1 MGKIIYS
8 RFFIIRMYRGKK
20 VLITGGTGSLGNALT
35 RRLLDD
41 GVDTIRIFSRNENK
55 QITMESK
62 FNDDRLRFLL
72 GDVRDY
78 SRLVRA
84 MEDID
89 IVFHAA
95 ALKHVPIIEY
105 NPFEAIKTN
114 IIDSQNVIDACLE
127 ENVSKAVA
135 IGTDK
140 AVSPLNTYGA
150 TKLLMEKL
158 FVTASNYLRKDRH
171 QTNFL
176 ALRYGNVLGS
186 SGSVI
191 PKFIQQIKNN
201 EKITI
206 TDPSMTRFSIS
217 MDEALDFI
225 LKATEIS
232 KGSEIFIPKL
242 KAYSISGIK
251 DTLFDLLEKTGE
263 DIIGIREGEKLNE
276 VLINQEEMRYSW
288 EYENMYIILN
298 PSVQKNVSIEQY
310 PNASKVSNMNEYSS
324 DSVEKFSNDDMKKI
338 ILNSGLLPN

>member
-1 MGKIIYS
+1 MPV
-8 RFFIIRMYRGKK
+8 FEGKK
-20 VLITGGTGSLGNALT
+20 ILITGGTGSLGNALT
-35 RRLLDD
+35 SRLLNYD
-41 GVDTIRIFSRNENK
+41 VDTIRIFSRNENK
-55 QITMESK
+55 QFAMESK

-78 SRLVRA
+78 PRLVRA

-114 IIDSQNVIDACLE
+114 VIGSQNVIDACLK
-127 ENVSKAVA
+127 ENVEKVVA

-158 FVTASNYLRKDRH
+158 FVTASNYLKKERH
-171 QTNFL
+171 KTKFF

-191 PKFIQQIKNN
+191 PKFIKQIKNK

-206 TDPSMTRFSIS
+206 TDPNMTRFSIS

-225 LKATEIS
+225 LTATEIA

-242 KAYSISGIK
+242 RAYTIK
-251 DTLFDLLEKTGE
+251 DIKDVLFELLQKTDE
-263 DIIGIREGEKLNE
+263 ENIGIREGEKLNE
-276 VLINQEEMRYSW
+276 ILINSDEIQYTW
-288 EYENMYIILN
+288 EYENMYMLLN
-298 PSVQKNVSIEQY
+298 PSAQKHISLDEF
-310 PNASKVSNMNEYSS
+310 PNKNRVTNMDDYNSG
-324 DSVEKFSNDDMKKI
+324 SVEKIPKDEMKKI
-338 ILNSGLLPN
+338 IIDSGLLE